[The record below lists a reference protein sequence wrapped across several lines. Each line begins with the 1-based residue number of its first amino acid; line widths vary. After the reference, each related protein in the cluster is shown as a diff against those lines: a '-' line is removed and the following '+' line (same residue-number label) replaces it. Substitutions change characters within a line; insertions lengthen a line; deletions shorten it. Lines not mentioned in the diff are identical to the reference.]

1 MCEIIFLSFSKT
13 DIGIEQDS
21 AFSPIP
27 SAIYTV
33 SIFHIFEKR
42 SKILLSSISVLT
54 LLFVDNSLLICQEKS
69 YGKSNV
75 NLFCSYSIISSLFN
89 QFGLVI
95 KHDKL
100 EIFHFSKFTKNTQ
113 SPALDLC
120 VFKVSS
126 LEELT
131 FIVAS
136 SSPTSLS
143 TPPQTLHHSIHLI
156 SLLYIFLVAFPS

>member
-21 AFSPIP
+21 ALSPIP

-33 SIFHIFEKR
+33 SIFHICEKR

-69 YGKSNV
+69 YEKSNA

-89 QFGLVI
+89 
-95 KHDKL
+95 
-100 EIFHFSKFTKNTQ
+100 
-113 SPALDLC
+113 
-120 VFKVSS
+120 
-126 LEELT
+126 
-131 FIVAS
+131 
-136 SSPTSLS
+136 
-143 TPPQTLHHSIHLI
+143 
-156 SLLYIFLVAFPS
+156 